1 MQLTEISFDNGQ
13 PVDGYGPNFFRI
25 AGKVF
30 EGKVALLPQSC
41 GPWLG
46 FDDPAPFVDV
56 AKDLDVLLVGM
67 GANITHIPAGFL
79 AALEEADIGVEIMNS
94 PTACRTYNVLLSEGR
109 RIGLALLPV

>member
-30 EGKVALLPQSC
+30 EGKVALLPESC

-46 FDDPAPFVDV
+46 FDDCTR
-56 AKDLDVLLVGM
+56 
-67 GANITHIPAGFL
+67 I
-79 AALEEADIGVEIMNS
+79 LEA
-94 PTACRTYNVLLSEGR
+94 
-109 RIGLALLPV
+109 